1 MDITEIPNEDSEPE
15 EGKQEEE
22 TALVPVVTPT
32 NAGQLLANAAIRA
45 GVPIPADKLGVLQ
58 GFMDQAKYGHQ
69 ARLPMEC
76 KGKAC
81 PVIKLCPLE
90 AIGVALP
97 FGKPCPVEGSLI
109 EQWVQGYIDA
119 IGIDPNEPESA
130 IDMHMIYELA
140 GLELMRTRAAHELS
154 KNPDMVSEKIIGY
167 SPHGE
172 PVYDDKP
179 NPALLIMEKQAKTV
193 NKLRDALLATRK
205 AQASVGQVSSDQSV
219 RGANILANARIIAEK
234 RRKGAKLHEIQ
245 EAEYEVKDESTPHTE
260 PT

>member
-1 MDITEIPNEDSEPE
+1 MSIINLPNEDTEPSNE
-15 EGKQEEE
+15 EPSKEE
-22 TALVPVVTPT
+22 ALLPVVAPT
-32 NAGQLLANAAIRA
+32 TAGQLLANAATKA
-45 GVPIPADKLGVLQ
+45 GVSIPADKIGVLQ

-76 KGKAC
+76 KAKQC

-90 AIGVALP
+90 AIGAALP

-109 EQWVQGYIDA
+109 EQWVQGYINA

-154 KNPDMVSEKIIGY
+154 KNPEMITEKIIGY
-167 SPHGE
+167 SPQGLAI
-172 PVYDDKP
+172 YDDKP

-205 AQASVGQVSSDQSV
+205 AQASVGQVTSDQSV
-219 RGANILANARIIAEK
+219 RGANILANARIIAER
-234 RRKGAKLHEIQ
+234 RRKGDKLHEIQ
-245 EAEYEVKDESTPHTE
+245 DVDYEIKDETTPNSE

>member
-1 MDITEIPNEDSEPE
+1 MNIINLPNEDFEPKN
-15 EGKQEEE
+15 GKEKEE
-22 TALVPVVTPT
+22 TALLPIVAPT

-45 GVPIPADKLGVLQ
+45 GVPIPADKLDVLQ

-76 KGKAC
+76 KAKQC
-81 PVIKLCPLE
+81 PVIKMCPLE

-109 EQWVQGYIDA
+109 EQWVQGYIEA
-119 IGIDPNEPESA
+119 IGIDPSEPESA

-154 KNPDMVSEKIIGY
+154 KNPEMITEKIVGY
-167 SPHGE
+167 SPQGQ
-172 PVYDDKP
+172 PIYDDKP
-179 NPALLIMEKQAKTV
+179 NPAILIMEKQAKTV

-219 RGANILANARIIAEK
+219 RGANIVAQARLIAEK
-234 RRKGAKLHEIQ
+234 RRKGEKLHEIQ
-245 EAEYEVKDESTPHTE
+245 EAEYEVKDESPPNTE
-260 PT
+260 ST